1 MAELNLKISS
11 SPHVRSKDTTSD
23 IMFDVMV
30 ALMPALGFGLYL
42 HGWYVLLL
50 TAVCMLTCVG
60 VEALFQKGMH
70 RKVTVNDYLRA
81 DRSCYCFLRHAGH
94 Y

>member
-50 TAVCMLTCVG
+50 TAVCMLSSLSATTSSVKLKLQ
-60 VEALFQKGMH
+60 AS
-70 RKVTVNDYLRA
+70 N
-81 DRSCYCFLRHAGH
+81 
-94 Y
+94 

>member
-11 SPHVRSKDTTSD
+11 SPHVRSKDTTPD

-42 HGWYVLLL
+42 HGWYVFWYLL
-50 TAVCMLTCVG
+50 TGL
-60 VEALFQKGMH
+60 
-70 RKVTVNDYLRA
+70 
-81 DRSCYCFLRHAGH
+81 
-94 Y
+94 